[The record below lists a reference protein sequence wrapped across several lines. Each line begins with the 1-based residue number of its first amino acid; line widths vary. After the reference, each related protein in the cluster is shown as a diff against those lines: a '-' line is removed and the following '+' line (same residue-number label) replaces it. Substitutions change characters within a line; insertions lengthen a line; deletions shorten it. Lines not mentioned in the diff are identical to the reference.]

1 MAKREIVVE
10 LQLSDKNAVAE
21 LGRLQTETRQYQQ
34 SLKLLNSIV
43 DENGKATN
51 RQKQQI
57 GELVAKIENNRV
69 KFRELKNDLSGA
81 TDAGLRFRD
90 KMAEATIEAIKQSG
104 VLGKLDAQY
113 STLQQELTRNNG
125 VIAANEVAMKELRDE
140 YRKGELT
147 AKEYK
152 DQLKAI
158 KTENTQVAQ
167 SNERLEQEIKGVTAE
182 IGKLDK
188 RVEDLTAD
196 MKAGRITAE
205 EFRRGVDS
213 INKEVVAQ
221 STAFQKGITDIKG
234 YITSYVGVAGAVI
247 GLVSVLKSAS
257 QTVEKFDAAQS
268 NLAAILNTNKEGISS
283 LTEEAKKYGATT
295 AFTASQ
301 VSELQTELAKL
312 GFTQGQI
319 KDATPAVLDLAAA
332 TGTDLGNAATI
343 AAQTL
348 NAFQLEA
355 SETQRVVDVIAQSAN
370 LSAFDIDTFS
380 AAMSNAAPAAKSV
393 GIEIEQ
399 ASAMLSALVD
409 AGIPAEKAGTD
420 LRNIFIS
427 LAKEGMTLDEAFSV
441 VRGSQD
447 QLTTAVKMFDQRAAG
462 SAIILAENTDKLKRL
477 EEGYIDA
484 AGAAEQ
490 MAKTQLDNLKGDKLL
505 LTSAWEGFVLSVE
518 DGGGRVT
525 EVLRG
530 ITSLLTDV
538 LSSYSIMF
546 AKSDDLLARQ
556 VGTGNGSALR
566 AEASA
571 KAYLDEA
578 KAYLSSREQMILEDE
593 DIAFRTISAEQAVA
607 RAQIDRAKSDGTLIQ
622 LQDVLG
628 KKLQESEKGSQQY
641 AFTMIRLKE
650 ITKELA
656 VQDADQA
663 KALDAS
669 TKATTKKSEAVR
681 KLTADQLAQL
691 DAENNVRSD
700 ALGNIFAQTG
710 DGTTTPAVELQ
721 KEEEAELDSIVEQG
735 LANRNALREE
745 ARIRDIKGITDL
757 NAERALLEAEWQS
770 GSIDSYEEYLARKDN
785 LRRAEVENEMM
796 AAAAISDLFG
806 TIAAAYD
813 KDSAEF
819 KIFATA
825 QALISTYLA
834 ATKALASAPPPYN
847 YALAAATV
855 AAGLANVAK
864 IQGFEEGGYTSK
876 RRRDDEPVGVVH
888 ANEYVVPAPIVR
900 NPRGKR
906 LIDELERMRMGHPVR
921 YAPPFIGGGIGTNN
935 NVRFVRGT
943 GLAQT
948 GITAAD
954 VATADLS
961 RAIMSM
967 PAPVVRVDEIN
978 RVQRRVNVIESI
990 SRT

>member
-10 LQLSDKNAVAE
+10 LQLSDTNAVAE
-21 LGRLQTETRQYQQ
+21 LGRLEIETKQYQRELKALNAEIAKNGQATRQQQ
-34 SLKLLNSIV
+34 EAVGTLNASIRRNQTV
-43 DENGKATN
+43 
-51 RQKQQI
+51 I
-57 GELVAKIENNRV
+57 
-69 KFRELKNDLSGA
+69 RELKNDLSGA
-81 TDAGLRFRD
+81 TGAGLRFRD
-90 KMAEATIEAIKQSG
+90 KMAEASRAGLAAFGFQ
-104 VLGKLDAQY
+104 A
-113 STLQQELTRNNG
+113 LT
-125 VIAANEVAMKELRDE
+125 
-140 YRKGELT
+140 
-147 AKEYK
+147 
-152 DQLKAI
+152 
-158 KTENTQVAQ
+158 
-167 SNERLEQEIKGVTAE
+167 VT
-182 IGKLDK
+182 
-188 RVEDLTAD
+188 
-196 MKAGRITAE
+196 
-205 EFRRGVDS
+205 
-213 INKEVVAQ
+213 
-221 STAFQKGITDIKG
+221 
-234 YITSYVGVAGAVI
+234 GAVT

-370 LSAFDIDTFS
+370 LSAFNIDTFS

-427 LAKEGMTLDEAFSV
+427 LAEKGMTLDEAFSV

-530 ITSLLTDV
+530 ITGLLTDV
-538 LSSYSIMF
+538 LSSYSIMI

-622 LQDVLG
+622 LQDVLS
-628 KKLQESEKGSQQY
+628 KKLRESEAGSQQY

-669 TKATTKKSEAVR
+669 TKATVQANKEEGETIADLRKKLKGLKEGLEELDVTDTAGIAKQQAAIAALEKRIKAIDGTTEATK
-681 KLTADQLAQL
+681 KLTAAQLAQL

-721 KEEEAELDSIVEQG
+721 KEEGAELDSIVEQG

-745 ARIRDIKGITDL
+745 ARIRDIKGIVDL

-770 GSIDSYEEYLARKDN
+770 GSIASYEEYLARKDN
-785 LRRAEVENEMM
+785 LRRAEVENEM
-796 AAAAISDLFG
+796 AALDQAFGAFQNFGQGIAAIGQAQTANEVAEYEKRIEAARIAGQSTVELEAQKNEAIRAGAQQAFEIQRALTLAQIAVDTAKAISSLVAASAGNPTNAVTFG
-806 TIAAAYD
+806 AAGAAQFAAGAIQIAANM
-813 KDSAEF
+813 
-819 KIFATA
+819 A
-825 QALISTYLA
+825 QAI
-834 ATKALASAPPPYN
+834 ALLSSRGP
-847 YALAAATV
+847 
-855 AAGLANVAK
+855 
-864 IQGFEEGGYTSK
+864 GFEEGGYTSR

-935 NVRFVRGT
+935 NVRFARGT

>member
-10 LQLSDKNAVAE
+10 LQLSDTNAVAE
-21 LGRLQTETRQYQQ
+21 LGRLEIETKQYQRELKALNAEIAKNGQATRQQQ
-34 SLKLLNSIV
+34 EAVGTLNASIRRNQTV
-43 DENGKATN
+43 
-51 RQKQQI
+51 I
-57 GELVAKIENNRV
+57 
-69 KFRELKNDLSGA
+69 RELKNDLSGA

-90 KMAEATIEAIKQSG
+90 KMAEASRAGLAAFGFQ
-104 VLGKLDAQY
+104 A
-113 STLQQELTRNNG
+113 LT
-125 VIAANEVAMKELRDE
+125 
-140 YRKGELT
+140 
-147 AKEYK
+147 
-152 DQLKAI
+152 
-158 KTENTQVAQ
+158 
-167 SNERLEQEIKGVTAE
+167 VT
-182 IGKLDK
+182 
-188 RVEDLTAD
+188 
-196 MKAGRITAE
+196 
-205 EFRRGVDS
+205 
-213 INKEVVAQ
+213 
-221 STAFQKGITDIKG
+221 
-234 YITSYVGVAGAVI
+234 GAVT

-427 LAKEGMTLDEAFSV
+427 LAEKGMTLDEAFSV

-538 LSSYSIMF
+538 LSSYSIMI

-622 LQDVLG
+622 LQDVLR
-628 KKLQESEKGSQQY
+628 KKLLESEAGSQQY

-745 ARIRDIKGITDL
+745 ARIRDIKGIVDL

>member
-10 LQLSDKNAVAE
+10 LQLSDTNAVAE
-21 LGRLQTETRQYQQ
+21 LGRLEIETKQYQRELKALNAEITKNGQATRQQQ
-34 SLKLLNSIV
+34 EAVGTLNASIRRNQTV
-43 DENGKATN
+43 
-51 RQKQQI
+51 I
-57 GELVAKIENNRV
+57 
-69 KFRELKNDLSGA
+69 RELKNDLSGA
-81 TDAGLRFRD
+81 TAAGLRFRD
-90 KMAEATIEAIKQSG
+90 KMAEASRAGLAAFGFQ
-104 VLGKLDAQY
+104 A
-113 STLQQELTRNNG
+113 LT
-125 VIAANEVAMKELRDE
+125 
-140 YRKGELT
+140 
-147 AKEYK
+147 
-152 DQLKAI
+152 
-158 KTENTQVAQ
+158 
-167 SNERLEQEIKGVTAE
+167 VT
-182 IGKLDK
+182 
-188 RVEDLTAD
+188 
-196 MKAGRITAE
+196 
-205 EFRRGVDS
+205 
-213 INKEVVAQ
+213 
-221 STAFQKGITDIKG
+221 
-234 YITSYVGVAGAVI
+234 GAVT

-427 LAKEGMTLDEAFSV
+427 LAEKGMTLDEAFSV

-530 ITSLLTDV
+530 ITGLLTDV
-538 LSSYSIMF
+538 LSSYSIMI

-622 LQDVLG
+622 LQDVLR
-628 KKLQESEKGSQQY
+628 KKLLESEAGSQQY

-700 ALGNIFAQTG
+700 ALVNIFAQTG

-735 LANRNALREE
+735 IANRNALREE

>member
-10 LQLSDKNAVAE
+10 LQLSDTNAVAE
-21 LGRLQTETRQYQQ
+21 LGRLEIETKQYQRELKALNAEIAKNGQATRQQQ
-34 SLKLLNSIV
+34 EAVGTLNASIRRNQTV
-43 DENGKATN
+43 
-51 RQKQQI
+51 I
-57 GELVAKIENNRV
+57 
-69 KFRELKNDLSGA
+69 RELKNDLSGA

-90 KMAEATIEAIKQSG
+90 KMAEASRAGLAAFGFQ
-104 VLGKLDAQY
+104 A
-113 STLQQELTRNNG
+113 LT
-125 VIAANEVAMKELRDE
+125 
-140 YRKGELT
+140 
-147 AKEYK
+147 
-152 DQLKAI
+152 
-158 KTENTQVAQ
+158 
-167 SNERLEQEIKGVTAE
+167 VT
-182 IGKLDK
+182 
-188 RVEDLTAD
+188 
-196 MKAGRITAE
+196 
-205 EFRRGVDS
+205 
-213 INKEVVAQ
+213 
-221 STAFQKGITDIKG
+221 
-234 YITSYVGVAGAVI
+234 GAVT

-427 LAKEGMTLDEAFSV
+427 LAEKGMTLDEAFSV

-538 LSSYSIMF
+538 LSSYSIMI

-622 LQDVLG
+622 LQDVLR
-628 KKLQESEKGSQQY
+628 KKLLESEAGSQQY

-710 DGTTTPAVELQ
+710 EGTTTPAVELQ

-745 ARIRDIKGITDL
+745 ARLREISGIVDL
-757 NAERALLEAEWQS
+757 NAERSLLEAEWQS
-770 GSIDSYEEYLARKDN
+770 GSIASYEEYAARKAAIDTAMKYQQMQALGATADIFGSLASLYDEASEEHKAFATIQTLIN
-785 LRRAEVENEMM
+785 TYMSATQAYNALVGIPYVGPYLATV
-796 AAAAISDLFG
+796 AAAA
-806 TIAAAYD
+806 A
-813 KDSAEF
+813 
-819 KIFATA
+819 
-825 QALISTYLA
+825 
-834 ATKALASAPPPYN
+834 
-847 YALAAATV
+847 V

>member
-10 LQLSDKNAVAE
+10 LQLSDTNAVAE
-21 LGRLQTETRQYQQ
+21 LGRLEIETKQYQRELKALNAEIAKNGQATRQQQ
-34 SLKLLNSIV
+34 DAVGTLNASIRRNQTV
-43 DENGKATN
+43 
-51 RQKQQI
+51 I
-57 GELVAKIENNRV
+57 
-69 KFRELKNDLSGA
+69 RELKNDLSGA

-90 KMAEATIEAIKQSG
+90 KMAEASRAGLADFGFQ
-104 VLGKLDAQY
+104 A
-113 STLQQELTRNNG
+113 LT
-125 VIAANEVAMKELRDE
+125 
-140 YRKGELT
+140 
-147 AKEYK
+147 
-152 DQLKAI
+152 
-158 KTENTQVAQ
+158 
-167 SNERLEQEIKGVTAE
+167 VT
-182 IGKLDK
+182 
-188 RVEDLTAD
+188 
-196 MKAGRITAE
+196 
-205 EFRRGVDS
+205 
-213 INKEVVAQ
+213 
-221 STAFQKGITDIKG
+221 
-234 YITSYVGVAGAVI
+234 GAVT
-247 GLVSVLKSAS
+247 GLVSVLLSAS

-427 LAKEGMTLDEAFSV
+427 LAEKGMTLDEAFSV

-538 LSSYSIMF
+538 LSSYSIMI

-622 LQDVLG
+622 LQDVLR
-628 KKLQESEKGSQQY
+628 KKLLESEAGSQQY

-663 KALDAS
+663 KALDASTKATDAS

-745 ARIRDIKGITDL
+745 ARIRDIKGIVDL

-888 ANEYVVPAPIVR
+888 ANEYVVPAPLLR
-900 NPRGKR
+900 TPKGKR
-906 LIDELERMRMGHPVR
+906 LVDELERMRMGHPVR
-921 YAPPFIGGGIGTNN
+921 YSPPFIGGGATT
-935 NVRFVRGT
+935 NVRFQRGS
-943 GLAQT
+943 GLTQT
-948 GITAAD
+948 GVTAAD

>member
-10 LQLSDKNAVAE
+10 LQLSDTNAVAE
-21 LGRLQTETRQYQQ
+21 LGRLEIETKQYQRELKALNAEIAKNGQATRQQQ
-34 SLKLLNSIV
+34 EAVGTLNASIRRNQTV
-43 DENGKATN
+43 
-51 RQKQQI
+51 I
-57 GELVAKIENNRV
+57 
-69 KFRELKNDLSGA
+69 RELKNDLSGA

-90 KMAEATIEAIKQSG
+90 KMAEASRAGLAAFGFQ
-104 VLGKLDAQY
+104 A
-113 STLQQELTRNNG
+113 LT
-125 VIAANEVAMKELRDE
+125 
-140 YRKGELT
+140 
-147 AKEYK
+147 
-152 DQLKAI
+152 
-158 KTENTQVAQ
+158 
-167 SNERLEQEIKGVTAE
+167 VT
-182 IGKLDK
+182 
-188 RVEDLTAD
+188 
-196 MKAGRITAE
+196 
-205 EFRRGVDS
+205 
-213 INKEVVAQ
+213 
-221 STAFQKGITDIKG
+221 
-234 YITSYVGVAGAVI
+234 GAVT

-427 LAKEGMTLDEAFSV
+427 LAEKGMTLDEAFSV

-538 LSSYSIMF
+538 LSSYSIMI

-622 LQDVLG
+622 LQDVLR
-628 KKLQESEKGSQQY
+628 KKLLESEAGSQQY

-669 TKATTKKSEAVR
+669 TEATTKKSEAVR

-745 ARIRDIKGITDL
+745 ARIRDIKGIVDL

>member
-10 LQLSDKNAVAE
+10 LQLSDTNAVAE
-21 LGRLQTETRQYQQ
+21 LGRLEIETKQYQRELKALNAEIAKNGQATRQQQ
-34 SLKLLNSIV
+34 EAVGTLNASIRRNQTV
-43 DENGKATN
+43 
-51 RQKQQI
+51 I
-57 GELVAKIENNRV
+57 
-69 KFRELKNDLSGA
+69 RELKNDLSGA

-90 KMAEATIEAIKQSG
+90 KMAEASRAGLAAFGFQ
-104 VLGKLDAQY
+104 A
-113 STLQQELTRNNG
+113 LT
-125 VIAANEVAMKELRDE
+125 
-140 YRKGELT
+140 
-147 AKEYK
+147 
-152 DQLKAI
+152 
-158 KTENTQVAQ
+158 
-167 SNERLEQEIKGVTAE
+167 VT
-182 IGKLDK
+182 
-188 RVEDLTAD
+188 
-196 MKAGRITAE
+196 
-205 EFRRGVDS
+205 
-213 INKEVVAQ
+213 
-221 STAFQKGITDIKG
+221 
-234 YITSYVGVAGAVI
+234 GAVT

-427 LAKEGMTLDEAFSV
+427 LAEKGMTLDEAFSV

-525 EVLRG
+525 KVLRG

-538 LSSYSIMF
+538 LSSYSIIF

-622 LQDVLG
+622 LQDVLR
-628 KKLQESEKGSQQY
+628 KKLLESEAGSQQY

-888 ANEYVVPAPIVR
+888 ANEYVVPAPLLR
-900 NPRGKR
+900 TPKGKR
-906 LIDELERMRMGHPVR
+906 LVDELERMRMGHPVR
-921 YAPPFIGGGIGTNN
+921 YSPPFIGGGATT
-935 NVRFVRGT
+935 NVRFQRGS
-943 GLAQT
+943 GLTQT
-948 GITAAD
+948 GVTAAD

>member
-10 LQLSDKNAVAE
+10 LQLSDTNAVAE
-21 LGRLQTETRQYQQ
+21 LGRLEIETKQYQRELKALNAEITKNGQATRQQQ
-34 SLKLLNSIV
+34 EAVGTLNASIRRNQTV
-43 DENGKATN
+43 
-51 RQKQQI
+51 I
-57 GELVAKIENNRV
+57 
-69 KFRELKNDLSGA
+69 RELKNDLSGA

-90 KMAEATIEAIKQSG
+90 KMAEASRAGLAAFGFQ
-104 VLGKLDAQY
+104 A
-113 STLQQELTRNNG
+113 LT
-125 VIAANEVAMKELRDE
+125 
-140 YRKGELT
+140 
-147 AKEYK
+147 
-152 DQLKAI
+152 
-158 KTENTQVAQ
+158 
-167 SNERLEQEIKGVTAE
+167 VT
-182 IGKLDK
+182 
-188 RVEDLTAD
+188 
-196 MKAGRITAE
+196 
-205 EFRRGVDS
+205 
-213 INKEVVAQ
+213 
-221 STAFQKGITDIKG
+221 
-234 YITSYVGVAGAVI
+234 GAVT

-427 LAKEGMTLDEAFSV
+427 LAEKGMTLDEAFSV

-484 AGAAEQ
+484 AGAADQ

-538 LSSYSIMF
+538 LSSYSIMI

-622 LQDVLG
+622 LQDVLR
-628 KKLQESEKGSQQY
+628 KKLLESEAGSQQY

-745 ARIRDIKGITDL
+745 ARIRDIKGIVDL

-935 NVRFVRGT
+935 NVRFARGT

>member
-10 LQLSDKNAVAE
+10 LQLSDTNAVAE
-21 LGRLQTETRQYQQ
+21 LGRLEIETKQYQRELKALNAEITKNGQATRQQQ
-34 SLKLLNSIV
+34 EAVGTLNASIRRNQTV
-43 DENGKATN
+43 
-51 RQKQQI
+51 I
-57 GELVAKIENNRV
+57 
-69 KFRELKNDLSGA
+69 RELKNDLSGA

-90 KMAEATIEAIKQSG
+90 KMAEASRAGLAAFGFQ
-104 VLGKLDAQY
+104 A
-113 STLQQELTRNNG
+113 LT
-125 VIAANEVAMKELRDE
+125 
-140 YRKGELT
+140 
-147 AKEYK
+147 
-152 DQLKAI
+152 
-158 KTENTQVAQ
+158 
-167 SNERLEQEIKGVTAE
+167 VT
-182 IGKLDK
+182 
-188 RVEDLTAD
+188 
-196 MKAGRITAE
+196 
-205 EFRRGVDS
+205 
-213 INKEVVAQ
+213 
-221 STAFQKGITDIKG
+221 
-234 YITSYVGVAGAVI
+234 GAVT

-427 LAKEGMTLDEAFSV
+427 LAEKGMTLDEAFSV

-538 LSSYSIMF
+538 LSSYSIMI

-622 LQDVLG
+622 LQDVLR
-628 KKLQESEKGSQQY
+628 KKLLESEAGSQQY

-735 LANRNALREE
+735 IANRNALREE